1 MRIAMIGT
9 GYVGLV
15 TGACFADLGH
25 NVICIDN
32 DLDKLKRLE
41 QGEIPIYEP
50 GLDELV
56 SKNVA
61 AGRLR
66 FSDWAAGDISEQ
78 EAIFIAVGT
87 PPSKTDGSADLTAV
101 YAVAAE
107 MAPNLAGHTVVVN
120 KSTVP
125 VGTGDAVEK
134 IIRDTNPDAD
144 FDVASNPEFLR
155 EGSAIDDF
163 MKPDRVVVGTDSS
176 RAEAVMTSIYRP
188 LILNEVP
195 FLVTGRTTSELI
207 KYASNAF
214 LATKVTFINEIAD
227 VCEATGANVQDV
239 SKGIGLDTRIGQKFL
254 QAGAGFGG
262 SCFPKD
268 SLALVDTARKIGQP
282 TQIVEAV
289 IDANKERKVRMADKI
304 VAACGG
310 SLEGKTLAVLGV
322 TFKPNTDDMRDAP
335 SLDIVPLLQAAGA
348 TIRAY
353 DPEGMQHARSMLPDV
368 EWGSDSYAIMEGAS
382 ALVILTEWNAFRM
395 LDMAHVK
402 SLLIEP
408 LVIDLRNIY
417 TLDEMVRAGVTYHS
431 VGRPVV
437 ENSSKA

>member
-15 TGACFADLGH
+15 TGACFSDLGH
-25 NVICIDN
+25 DVICIDN
-32 DLDKLKRLE
+32 DEEKLRRLE

-61 AGRLR
+61 AKRLR
-66 FSDWAAGDISEQ
+66 FADWAAADIANQ
-78 EAIFIAVGT
+78 DAIFIAVGT
-87 PPSKTDGSADLTAV
+87 PPSEADGSADLSAV

-107 MAPNLAGHTVVVN
+107 MAPNLSGYTVIVN

-125 VGTGDAVEK
+125 VGTGDEVEE
-134 IIRDTNPDAD
+134 IIAKTNANAD

-163 MKPDRVVVGTDSS
+163 MKPDRVVVGTNSQ
-176 RAEAVMTSIYRP
+176 RARDVMTSIYRP

-207 KYASNAF
+207 KYANNAF
-214 LATKVTFINEIAD
+214 LATKVTFINEISD
-227 VCEATGANVQDV
+227 ICEATGANVQDV

-268 SLALVDTARKIGQP
+268 SLALTDTARKLGRP

-289 IDANKERKVRMADKI
+289 IAANKERKQRMADKI
-304 VAACGG
+304 IAACGG
-310 SLEGKTLAVLGV
+310 NLQRQTIAVLGV

-335 SLDIVPLLQAAGA
+335 SLDIVPLLQEAGA
-348 TIRAY
+348 KIRAY
-353 DPEGMQHARSMLPDV
+353 DPEGMQHARTMLSDV
-368 EWGSDSYAIMEGAS
+368 EWGEDAYGIMEGAS

-395 LDMAHVK
+395 LDMGHVK
-402 SLLIEP
+402 SLLTRP
-408 LVIDLRNIY
+408 LIIDLRNIY
-417 TLDEMVRAGVTYHS
+417 TLEEMERAAVTYHS
-431 VGRPVV
+431 VGRPIVGA
-437 ENSSKA
+437 SQT

>member
-15 TGACFADLGH
+15 TGACFSDLGH
-25 NVICIDN
+25 DVVCIDN
-32 DLDKLKRLE
+32 DAEKLRRLE

-61 AGRLR
+61 AKRLR
-66 FSDWAAGDISEQ
+66 FAGWAAGDIANQ
-78 EAIFIAVGT
+78 DAIFIAVGT
-87 PPSKTDGSADLTAV
+87 PPSETDGSADLSAV

-107 MAPNLAGHTVVVN
+107 MAPNLAGYTVIVN

-125 VGTGDAVEK
+125 VGTGDEVEA
-134 IIRDTNPDAD
+134 IISKTNAEAD

-163 MKPDRVVVGTDSS
+163 MKPDRVVVGTNSD
-176 RAEAVMTSIYRP
+176 RARDVMTSIYRP

-207 KYASNAF
+207 KYANNAF
-214 LATKVTFINEIAD
+214 LATKVTFINEISD
-227 VCEATGANVQDV
+227 ICEATGANVQDV
-239 SKGIGLDTRIGQKFL
+239 SKGIGLDTRIGHKFL

-268 SLALVDTARKIGQP
+268 SLALTDTARKIGRP

-289 IDANKERKVRMADKI
+289 IAANKERKQRMADKI
-304 VAACGG
+304 IAACGG
-310 SLEGKTLAVLGV
+310 NLQGHTIAVLGV

-335 SLDIVPLLQAAGA
+335 SLDIVPLLQEAGA
-348 TIRAY
+348 KIRAY
-353 DPEGMQHARSMLPDV
+353 DPEGMRAARTMLSDV
-368 EWGSDSYAIMEGAS
+368 EWGEDAYGIMEGAS

-395 LDMAHVK
+395 LDMGHVK
-402 SLLIEP
+402 SLLTRP
-408 LVIDLRNIY
+408 LIIDLRNIY
-417 TLDEMVRAGVTYHS
+417 TLEEMERAAVTYHS

-437 ENSSKA
+437 GASQT